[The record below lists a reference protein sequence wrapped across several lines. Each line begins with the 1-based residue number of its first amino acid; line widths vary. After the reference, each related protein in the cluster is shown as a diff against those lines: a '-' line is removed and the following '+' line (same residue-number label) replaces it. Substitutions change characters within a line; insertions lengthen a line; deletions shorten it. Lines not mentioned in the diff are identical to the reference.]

1 MRIARAW
8 IVVACLAGC
17 GGNDTWTC
25 DVYWGGSTKIE
36 PDTTT
41 DESAASASAA
51 VAACEKDKDLQMEAD
66 RVTGSMQLTCTCTQ

>member
-17 GGNDTWTC
+17 GSDNTYSC
-25 DVYWGGSTKIE
+25 DVYWGGATKIE

-41 DESAASASAA
+41 DETAANGSAA
-51 VAACEKDKDLQMEAD
+51 VTACEADKDLQMEAD
-66 RVTGSMQLTCTCTQ
+66 RATGNMQVTCTCM